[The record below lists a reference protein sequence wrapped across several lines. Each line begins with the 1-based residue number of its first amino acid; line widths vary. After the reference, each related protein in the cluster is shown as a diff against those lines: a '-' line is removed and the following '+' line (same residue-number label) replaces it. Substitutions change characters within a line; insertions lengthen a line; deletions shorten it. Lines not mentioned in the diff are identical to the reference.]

1 MDEFVNWAF
10 YGNVPEDLEMNAI
23 YESYKIYCQLFG
35 IDGLTKFDFIQEFM
49 EWRG

>member
-10 YGNVPEDLEMNAI
+10 YNNVPENLEMNAI

-35 IDGLTKFDFIQEFM
+35 IDVLTKFDFIQEFM

>member
-23 YESYKIYCQLFG
+23 YESYKIYCQLFR
-35 IDGLTKFDFIQEFM
+35 IDWLTKFDFIQEFM